1 MRRAGQAAAI
11 IVVTLGVLAAYLKLQ
26 PQIEYAGGK
35 SMDGTQYS
43 AFYDRFAGAASSP
56 EFPFCRRP
64 AVPWLASRLGMDE
77 TRAFL
82 TVNLVAGAITVLLCF
97 MTLLEV
103 FRPRI
108 AWFAILPM
116 LFGIVGPI
124 RYPNYY
130 PYLVDV
136 PAMALY
142 ALAAWL
148 VVKRLGVAAVVVLA
162 LSTVVK
168 ETGVVFAAVFSCCLV
183 LNAAAGTRRRLALTL
198 LVITAGGAVLG
209 SVVASRFCETSGG
222 YVWKMLTYGYIHVRN
237 PWGVLE
243 MIAAASLVAG
253 PFVFDWFY
261 GRDRSRRPFALDDPF
276 CAAAVVTVAMA
287 VVGGSDVTRYFFAA
301 YPLYMVWL
309 ARQAERLPGLEL
321 SVLAL
326 AGLTANRFLERIPD
340 QSGEG
345 GLLDVKSYFSVVPEH
360 GPVSVSL
367 ALIAFWAVTYFA
379 VDRLAQHMRAPRAAR
394 DAK

>member
-1 MRRAGQAAAI
+1 MRKARHAVAI
-11 IVVTLGVLAAYLKLQ
+11 VIATLGVLTVYLKWQ

-35 SMDGTQYS
+35 GMDGAEYS
-43 AFYDRFAGAASSP
+43 RFYERFTGAGSAV

-64 AVPWLASRLGMDE
+64 AVPFVASRLGMDE

-82 TVNLVAGAITVLLCF
+82 AVNLVSGAITVILCF
-97 MTLLEV
+97 MALLEV

-116 LFGIVGPI
+116 LFGIFSPI

-136 PAMALY
+136 PAMAFY

-148 VVKRLGVAAVVVLA
+148 MLRRLGVAAVAVLA
-162 LSTVVK
+162 LSTVIK

-183 LNAAAGTRRRLALTL
+183 LNAAPGTRRRLAAI
-198 LVITAGGAVLG
+198 LVIIVGSGAVLG
-209 SVVASRFCETSGG
+209 ALIASRFCATSGG

-243 MIAAASLVAG
+243 MLAAVSLVAG
-253 PFVFDWFY
+253 PFLFGWFY
-261 GRDRSRRPFALDDPF
+261 RADRSPRLAALDDPF
-276 CAAAVVTVAMA
+276 CAAAAVTIAMA
-287 VVGGSDVTRYFFAA
+287 IVGGSDVTRYLFAA
-301 YPLYMVWL
+301 YPLYMIYL
-309 ARQAERLPGLEL
+309 ARHVERLPGLEL
-321 SVLAL
+321 AMLAA

-340 QSGEG
+340 QAGEG
-345 GLLDVKSYFSVVPEH
+345 GLLDVKSYFSIVPEH
-360 GPVSVSL
+360 APISVSL
-367 ALIAFWAVTYFA
+367 ALIAFWAVAYFA
-379 VDRLAQHMRAPRAAR
+379 VDRISAHWRTPR
-394 DAK
+394 

>member
-11 IVVTLGVLAAYLKLQ
+11 IVVTVGVLAAYLKFQ

-35 SMDGTQYS
+35 GMDGTQYS
-43 AFYDRFAGAASSP
+43 AFYQHFAGADSAA

-64 AVPWLASRLGMDE
+64 GVPWHASRLGMDE

-82 TVNLVAGAITVLLCF
+82 TINLAAGAITVLLCF
-97 MTLLEV
+97 MTLLDV

-116 LFGIVGPI
+116 LFGIFSPI
-124 RYPNYY
+124 RYPDFY

-136 PAMALY
+136 PAMAFY
-142 ALAAWL
+142 AMAAWL
-148 VVKRLGVAAVVVLA
+148 VVRRLGVPAVVVLA
-162 LSTVVK
+162 LSAVIK

-183 LNAAAGTRRRLALTL
+183 LNAAPGARRRLAATL
-198 LVITAGGAVLG
+198 LAITAGGALLG
-209 SVVASRFCETSGG
+209 SLVASRYCATSGG

-237 PWGVLE
+237 PWGLLE

-253 PFVFDWFY
+253 PFVFEWFY
-261 GRDRSRRPFALDDPF
+261 GRRRRPLTLDDPF
-276 CAAAVVTVAMA
+276 CAAAVVTVVMA
-287 VVGGSDVTRYFFAA
+287 IVGGSDVTRYLFAA
-301 YPLYMVWL
+301 YPLYMIWL
-309 ARQAERLPGLEL
+309 AKQAERLPGLEL
-321 SVLAL
+321 SLLAA
-326 AGLTANRFLERIPD
+326 AGLTANRFLEKIPD

-360 GPVSVSL
+360 GPISVSL
-367 ALIAFWAVTYFA
+367 ALIMFWAVIYFA
-379 VDRLAQHMRAPRAAR
+379 VDRIGRHMRAPRSTGVTG
-394 DAK
+394 